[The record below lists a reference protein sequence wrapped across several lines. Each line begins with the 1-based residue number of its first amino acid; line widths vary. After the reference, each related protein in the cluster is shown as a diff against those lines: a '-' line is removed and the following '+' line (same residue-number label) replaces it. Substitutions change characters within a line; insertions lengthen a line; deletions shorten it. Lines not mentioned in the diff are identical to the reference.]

1 MKTAFLSVSYQHRN
15 QLEAEFAAICATLRK
30 FDVQPIDFVTTYQF
44 QLGQEHEMMA
54 LSCSLI
60 RNAGLLIA
68 EVTHKAIG
76 VGIEIGFATA
86 LGIPIVYLRQSDAE
100 YSMTVGGV
108 ASYCLVYHQAKDLA
122 EQLTHVLGEL
132 GL

>member
-1 MKTAFLSVSYQHRN
+1 MKKAFLSVSYQHRP
-15 QLEAEFAAICATLRK
+15 QLNTEFAAIVTTLRI
-30 FDVQPIDFVTTYQF
+30 FDVEPIDFVTSYRF
-44 QLGQEHEMMA
+44 ELGQEHNMMNLA
-54 LSCSLI
+54 CSSI
-60 RNAGLLIA
+60 RSADLLIA

-76 VGIEIGFATA
+76 VGIEVGFATA

-122 EQLTHVLGEL
+122 EQLIHVLGEL